1 MKTKKST
8 TGLMFGLIILVG
20 FLPLAF
26 TFSQNGTQ
34 LILETSLKYVVWCGQ
49 VIILLTLLLKKQDF
63 SKNQL
68 IGLSIL
74 FVLVPFTFSFN
85 ENGVSLLIL
94 NKYTSS
100 ILSWAIASILLGKLL
115 FTQELKENSN
125 H

>member
-34 LILETSLKYVVWCGQ
+34 LILETSLKYIVWCGQ